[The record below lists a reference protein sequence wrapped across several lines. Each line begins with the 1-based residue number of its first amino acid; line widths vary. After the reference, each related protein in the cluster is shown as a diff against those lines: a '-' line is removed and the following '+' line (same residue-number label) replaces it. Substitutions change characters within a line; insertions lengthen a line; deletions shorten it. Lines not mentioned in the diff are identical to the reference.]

1 MLTLGL
7 TKYKLQKLQGFSTGF
22 EGPWSKKNPNQTTI
36 KKEIRSHAAYLQEL
50 WRGQGVRKL
59 KTPGEGRR

>member
-22 EGPWSKKNPNQTTI
+22 EGPWSKKNPNKTTNPN
-36 KKEIRSHAAYLQEL
+36 KN
-50 WRGQGVRKL
+50 
-59 KTPGEGRR
+59 KTHMTVSGHLF